1 MTLSKIPSY
10 AQIFLALVLGLLWGS
25 IAVNHPSLINFT
37 LDYITPIGS
46 IFVNSLKMIAL
57 PLVLA
62 SLITGI
68 ANLKDISQLS
78 QLGGKTIGLYMLTT
92 VIAICIGLTLVN
104 IIEPGGTISEDT
116 RATLLESFKTQSN
129 TKISAGNSIHEESP
143 LTPLVN
149 IIPTNIVQSFSNNR
163 NMLQAVFFALLFG
176 CGLLK
181 IKQKKRDIIY
191 TFFDGINDIM
201 LFIINLIMKIA
212 PFGVFALISTQVATI
227 ASTELLIALGWYC
240 ITVVLGLITL
250 YLSYLVLIFSFTK
263 KKILPYI
270 KGILPAQ
277 LIAFSTSSS
286 SATLPITMKRAEEHL
301 NISPKTSGF
310 VLPLGATI
318 NMDGTS
324 LYQAVAAVFI
334 AQVYGID
341 LNLTAQLGI
350 IFTALLSSIGAAGV
364 PGAGMVLLTIILT
377 QQGIPVEGLALIIA
391 PDRILDMIR
400 TSINVSGDL
409 TVATIVDKKIS
420 KINYLETEP
429 SRY

>member
-10 AQIFLALVLGLLWGS
+10 AQIFIALVLGLLWGS

-176 CGLLK
+176 WGLLK